1 MAKDVVKQWL
11 GQHRYPVLPEAEV
24 IRLARIVKNE
34 QCPTKRRRA
43 INKLVKHNLRL
54 VPQLVCK
61 YAMSRAKIGIDD
73 DRLSDYLQHAA
84 IGLVRAAEK
93 FDPERGY
100 KFSTYAYRWIRQA
113 IGRYHYTTYSVIRV
127 PEHVLCPL
135 MNGSRDVK
143 YYYEAKRALN
153 VDYLDR
159 PLGSDQGETF
169 TVGDLAAEQAVW

>member
-1 MAKDVVKQWL
+1 MATDMIKQWL
-11 GQHRYPVLPEAEV
+11 GRHRYPVLPEAEV
-24 IRLARIVKNE
+24 IRLARIVQSE

-43 INKLVKHNLRL
+43 VNKLVQHNLRL

-73 DRLSDYLQHAA
+73 DRMSDYLQQAVL
-84 IGLVRAAEK
+84 GLVRAAEK

-113 IGRYHYTTYSVIRV
+113 IGRYHYETYSIIRV
-127 PEHVLCPL
+127 PEHVLSPVL
-135 MNGSRDVK
+135 NGRRDLK
-143 YYYEAKRALN
+143 YYREARRALN
-153 VDYLDR
+153 IDWLDR
-159 PLGSDQGETF
+159 PLDWSYGELL